1 MKKSLFLTYFFPPE
15 RGGIQNY
22 LYNICKRLPSD
33 KVVVWAPINSNASDF
48 DKKQGFKIIRKSY
61 NSSLRMFGL
70 SSVDY
75 FFTLRKIVKEN
86 EVKVIHCGH
95 IHPMGMTA
103 YLAKK
108 ILHIPYIVY
117 THGTEI
123 KEIDS
128 KSGFHKKMMKRVL
141 DDAQNI
147 VVTTDFMRD
156 YIASKFGFLK
166 SDDKT
171 TNSETENMLS
181 EKFIKI
187 PPGVNTELF
196 HPLDSLKI
204 KQRFELE
211 NQKIILTCGRLV
223 PRKNHE
229 LVIKAMPNVLKRV
242 PNAKYYIIGNG
253 PTLEKLRLLIRNLR
267 LDDKVKIYTKI
278 TDKDLNFYYNLCDV
292 FIMPS
297 KEMENKK
304 DIEGFG
310 LVYLEANA
318 CKKPVI
324 AGNSGGVAEAVL
336 DGQTGI
342 LVNPENIKEITDSLI
357 KILRDEKLANDLGN
371 YGYERVK
378 KDFDW
383 NELVKKLA
391 KILEI
396 GN

>member
-1 MKKSLFLTYFFPPE
+1 MKKSLFLTFFFPPE

-22 LYNICKRLPSD
+22 LYNICKRLPKES
-33 KVVVWAPINSNASDF
+33 VVVWAPINSVATDF

-61 NSSLRMFGL
+61 NSALRMFGL
-70 SSVDY
+70 SSLEY
-75 FFTLRKIVKEN
+75 FFTVRKLVKQN
-86 EVKVIHCGH
+86 KIDIIHCGH

-123 KEIDS
+123 KEIEN
-128 KSGFHKKMMKRVL
+128 KSGFTKKMMKRVL
-141 DDAQNI
+141 DEAQNI

-156 YIASKFGFLK
+156 YIVAKFDF
-166 SDDKT
+166 DRD
-171 TNSETENMLS
+171 ENELAK
-181 EKFIKI
+181 KFVKI
-187 PPGVNTELF
+187 PPGVNSDLF

-204 KQRFELE
+204 KQRFGLE

-229 LVIKAMPNVLKRV
+229 MVLKAMPNVLKRV

-253 PTLEKLRLLIRNLR
+253 PTLEKLRLLVRNLR

-278 TDKDLNFYYNLCDV
+278 TDRDLNFYYNLADV

-324 AGNSGGVAEAVL
+324 AGNTGGVAEAVL

-342 LVNPENIKEITDSLI
+342 LVNPENIKEITDALI
-357 KILRDEKLANDLGN
+357 KILRNEELANDLGN
-371 YGYERVK
+371 YGFERVK
-378 KDFDW
+378 NEFSWD
-383 NELVKKLA
+383 ELVKKLMT
-391 KILEI
+391 ILK
-396 GN
+396 